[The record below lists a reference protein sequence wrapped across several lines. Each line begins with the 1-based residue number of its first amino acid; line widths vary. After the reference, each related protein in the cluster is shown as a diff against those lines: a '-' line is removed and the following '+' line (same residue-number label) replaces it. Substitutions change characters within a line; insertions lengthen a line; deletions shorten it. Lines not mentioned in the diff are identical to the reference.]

1 MEMNEYNIIKI
12 KNHPELICRAAEWFH
27 HKWHIPAEEYRNSM
41 EESLQSGI
49 SVPQWYLVVEDSR
62 IIGGAGVIENDFH
75 KRKDL
80 TPNVCALYVEEDCR
94 CRGIAGEL
102 LRFMCNDMREK
113 GIDTLYLITD
123 HTSFYE
129 RYGWEY
135 LCMVEEDE
143 GGMTRMYIHNGK
155 E

>member
-1 MEMNEYNIIKI
+1 MDNYKIINI
-12 KNHPELICRAAEWFH
+12 KNQPEFIENAAVWFH
-27 HKWHIPAEEYRNSM
+27 DKWRVPAEEYRKSM
-41 EESLQSGI
+41 EESLENAAP
-49 SVPQWYLVVEDSR
+49 VPQWYLVIEGGR
-62 IIGGAGVIENDFH
+62 IIGGAGVNQNDFH

-80 TPNVCALYVEEDCR
+80 TPNVCALCVEENRR

-102 LRFMCNDMREK
+102 LQFIGRDMQQK
-113 GIDTLYLITD
+113 GIHTLYLITD

-143 GGMTRMYIHNGK
+143 DGTTRMYIHKGK

>member
-1 MEMNEYNIIKI
+1 
-12 KNHPELICRAAEWFH
+12 
-27 HKWHIPAEEYRNSM
+27 M
-41 EESLQSGI
+41 EESLESDA
-49 SVPQWYLVVEDSR
+49 SVPQWYLVMEGSR
-62 IIGGAGVIENDFH
+62 ITGGAGVIENDFH

-80 TPNVCALYVEEDCR
+80 TPNVCALYVEEDRR
-94 CRGIAGEL
+94 CRGIAGAL
-102 LRFMCNDMREK
+102 LQFICEDMRQN

-135 LCMVEEDE
+135 LCMAEEDE
-143 GGMTRMYIHNGK
+143 GGMIRMYIHKGK